1 MLADTLRRAGRT
13 DLLARKLLS
22 NAIPCCKRFAYAL
35 LPTFIQHKLH
45 PAAMAVEGRLGDTAW
60 MDGLR
65 GIMAVL
71 VMTYHQLQPYG
82 RSPSIVFG

>member
-1 MLADTLRRAGRT
+1 MLTDTLRAARRP
-13 DLLARKLLS
+13 DLLARKLAS
-22 NAIPCCKRFAYAL
+22 NVVPCCKRFAYAL
-35 LPTFIQHKLH
+35 LPTFVQHKLH
-45 PAAMAVEGRLGDTAW
+45 PAAMTEAGRLGDTAW

-65 GIMAVL
+65 GLMAVL